1 MRNSGLTAMHR
12 RARLCGVAVTRAV
25 CMAALALAASLALP
39 ATSSADR
46 WQQPRA
52 EERESRWTGDIP
64 ACDDGRVL
72 SRITARFDSRESR
85 FWNSGIRLAEITA
98 PRQVALRPW
107 GDSYIPR
114 RFCSAQVTL
123 ASESGMRRSRV
134 DYIIIEGRGFL
145 GQWGVEWCIADLVR
159 HQHAG
164 PGCRSFRP

>member
-1 MRNSGLTAMHR
+1 MRNTGFIAMRR
-12 RARLCGVAVTRAV
+12 RARILWTGVTRAA
-25 CMAALALAASLALP
+25 CLAALALAAGLAIP
-39 ATSSADR
+39 DTASADR

-52 EERESRWTGDIP
+52 EERERRWTGDIP

-145 GQWGVEWCIADLVR
+145 GQWGVEWCVADLVR
-159 HQHAG
+159 HQHGGAN
-164 PGCRSFRP
+164 CRAFRP